1 MAYFK
6 VLSRRIYG
14 RNTTRLRHDN
24 AGNSA
29 PYPTAYRKRAKAS
42 KRFGINPKTVAK
54 WCKRTSTE
62 RAVRGP
68 RPASTVLTPAEEA
81 AIVLFRQQP
90 LLPLDNWLCALQEAI
105 PQLSRSALHHCFQ
118 CHGISCLSPSEE
130 LGETQKKKFK
140 RYPIGNLHVD
150 FAEVQTE
157 EGKPYLFLAI
167 DRTSEWA
174 FAELHHQATQ
184 VIAVRKS
191 RLRYLA
197 RLGRNRR
204 AGLWV

>member
-62 RAVRGP
+62 KAVRGP

-130 LGETQKKKFK
+130 LGETQKSLSAIPSAISTRILPRCKRKKV
-140 RYPIGNLHVD
+140 N
-150 FAEVQTE
+150 
-157 EGKPYLFLAI
+157 
-167 DRTSEWA
+167 RTCSSP
-174 FAELHHQATQ
+174 LT
-184 VIAVRKS
+184 
-191 RLRYLA
+191 A
-197 RLGRNRR
+197 RVNGPSPNYTTRPPR
-204 AGLWV
+204 